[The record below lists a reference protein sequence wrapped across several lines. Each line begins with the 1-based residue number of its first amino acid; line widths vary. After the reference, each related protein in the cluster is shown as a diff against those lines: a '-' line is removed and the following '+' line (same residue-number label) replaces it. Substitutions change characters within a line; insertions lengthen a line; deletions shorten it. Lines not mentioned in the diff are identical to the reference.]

1 MKGLADIKA
10 SILCAASHAQLN
22 HVVDEA
28 CAAGRYHCDVDFDY
42 QENAELALRQGKP
55 AVAEILN
62 FAHKRAR
69 QL

>member
-10 SILCAASHAQLN
+10 SILCAASHGQLN

-28 CAAGRYHCDVDFDY
+28 CAAGRYHVAVDLDY
-42 QENAELALRQGKP
+42 EENAELALRQGKP
-55 AVAEILN
+55 AVAEILQY
-62 FAHKRAR
+62 AHKRAR